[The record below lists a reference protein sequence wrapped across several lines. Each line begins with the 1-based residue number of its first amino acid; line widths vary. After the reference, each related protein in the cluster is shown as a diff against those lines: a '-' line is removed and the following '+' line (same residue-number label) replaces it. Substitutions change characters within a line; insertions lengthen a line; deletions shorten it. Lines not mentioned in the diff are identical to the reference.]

1 MSVIYKFLFPSK
13 PDSTAMSL
21 LLLAL
26 RILFGVLLMSHGVQ
40 KWANFDAMSESF
52 PDPLGVGSQMSLI
65 FGHFWRT
72 GLFTGF
78 YLRIPLPSCYDS
90 YDFHNGHGIFFV
102 IHGNDP
108 FSVKELAF
116 IYLVVFVLMYIAG
129 PGKYFYRSLLSLKLY
144 RKPTD
149 KY

>member
-52 PDPLGVGSQMSLI
+52 PDPLGPNSLAND
-65 FGHFWRT
+65 T
-72 GLFTGF
+72 VNPFTANF
-78 YLRIPLPSCYDS
+78 D
-90 YDFHNGHGIFFV
+90 
-102 IHGNDP
+102 
-108 FSVKELAF
+108 
-116 IYLVVFVLMYIAG
+116 AG
-129 PGKYFYRSLLSLKLY
+129 
-144 RKPTD
+144 
-149 KY
+149 

>member
-52 PDPLGVGSQMSLI
+52 PDPLGVGSQNVS
-65 FGHFWRT
+65 HFW
-72 GLFTGF
+72 
-78 YLRIPLPSCYDS
+78 
-90 YDFHNGHGIFFV
+90 
-102 IHGNDP
+102 P
-108 FSVKELAF
+108 FLANWP
-116 IYLVVFVLMYIAG
+116 VHW
-129 PGKYFYRSLLSLKLY
+129 LLSSDSFTVLL
-144 RKPTD
+144 
-149 KY
+149 

>member
-65 FGHFWRT
+65 LAIFGE
-72 GLFTGF
+72 LAC
-78 YLRIPLPSCYDS
+78 S
-90 YDFHNGHGIFFV
+90 
-102 IHGNDP
+102 
-108 FSVKELAF
+108 LAF
-116 IYLVVFVLMYIAG
+116 IFG
-129 PGKYFYRSLLSLKLY
+129 FLY
-144 RKPTD
+144 RLAMIPMIFTMGMAFFIIRKSKFPQNPKRSVRFSGKRT
-149 KY
+149 KRSVQKRKARNTQKAETKVL